1 MDRLAV
7 VAGFPR
13 ENKGI
18 NENPLFVKLI
28 LPVKNKVLELS
39 LSCAF
44 TDKTVVIKIK
54 RVFLID
60 VNDFIYK
67 NKLQVKRIYF
77 LDKTNVFCL
86 RKDLILLKKNC
97 VEWYV
102 KNRWWIWTITGIYL
116 AYRILTGLY
125 Y

>member
-1 MDRLAV
+1 MHLQ
-7 VAGFPR
+7 
-13 ENKGI
+13 
-18 NENPLFVKLI
+18 
-28 LPVKNKVLELS
+28 
-39 LSCAF
+39 
-44 TDKTVVIKIK
+44 IKSSYQNK
-54 RVFLID
+54 RVFLIV
-60 VNDFIYK
+60 VNNFIYK

-86 RKDLILLKKNC
+86 RKDLILLKNIC